1 MNDVIAMPRTQRAT
15 ALIHETMRWLRERRR
30 VSRYQPLHGL
40 DELALKDI
48 GLDRSEIS
56 SVDAELYDGAAR
68 TRRNLAC
75 D

>member
-1 MNDVIAMPRTQRAT
+1 MNDLIAMPRTQRAT
-15 ALIHETMRWLRERRR
+15 ALVHEAIRWLR

-56 SVDAELYDGAAR
+56 SVDAELYAGAAR